1 MRKLALMALTTT
13 TIACVDENA
22 GSRLQ
27 PLPPGAQAVSLFGDT
42 LEAPPLTDEVRAA
55 HDRRLTTAQNDYVA
69 DSAAADAII
78 WLGRR
83 TAYLGQYREAI

>member
-13 TIACVDENA
+13 TMACVDENA
-22 GSRLQ
+22 GSRLR

-42 LEAPPLTDEVRAA
+42 LAAPPLPDEVRAA
-55 HDRRLTTAQNDYVA
+55 REQRLATAQDDYA
-69 DSAAADAII
+69 TDSTAADAII

-83 TAYLGQYREAI
+83 TAYL